1 LRAGGETV
9 VDVLRHALPE
19 ARVVPRVRSHCRF
32 RKRGIDYLG
41 ESGIKQMS
49 GITKRQCDRT
59 LGIPR
64 REIVRRGHCSDGVG
78 HVCAEATPR
87 GRRQAGGTRSSSGQ
101 GGTRRTARRKN
112 GGDSLGVPPCHVR
125 MSRMIAVL

>member
-1 LRAGGETV
+1 MKRAVVVQSVDATEPSLEHLVVALEHDVAAELLRAGGETV

-49 GITKRQCDRT
+49 GITKR
-59 LGIPR
+59 
-64 REIVRRGHCSDGVG
+64 
-78 HVCAEATPR
+78 
-87 GRRQAGGTRSSSGQ
+87 
-101 GGTRRTARRKN
+101 
-112 GGDSLGVPPCHVR
+112 
-125 MSRMIAVL
+125 